1 MRITCP
7 IVLIKGS
14 VSLVEFFVTF
24 AATMTFFTNF
34 GVDYWYIVLGLIIGG
49 VVAALISAKLV
60 GRIPQKLSYILVGL
74 LVIIASVRIIIKMI

>member
-1 MRITCP
+1 
-7 IVLIKGS
+7 
-14 VSLVEFFVTF
+14 
-24 AATMTFFTNF
+24 MTFFTNF